1 VSLVNDAEPI
11 LERLRAMLAA
21 DHYGLVAVPGAHERE
36 LVLTVVAGDHACVE
50 CLMPVGTFRAIA
62 EQYLTDG
69 GVDAQV
75 SVIYPDA

>member
-1 VSLVNDAEPI
+1 
-11 LERLRAMLAA
+11 M
-21 DHYGLVAVPGAHERE
+21 
-36 LVLTVVAGDHACVE
+36 LTVVAGEHACVE